1 METRMDQGTKKI
13 RIDQGTK
20 KTRMDQ
26 GTKKTRIDQGTMKT
40 RMDQGTKKT
49 RIDQGTKKTRM
60 DQGTMKTRIDQ
71 GTKKT
76 LDGPRKLIYQK
87 HSKNRLRPQILKM
100 LDRSLTFRSF
110 LFTKHKNAVLFSFLF
125 IGIFMYYV
133 FFI

>member
-1 METRMDQGTKKI
+1 METRIDQGTKKI

-20 KTRMDQ
+20 
-26 GTKKTRIDQGTMKT
+26 KT

-76 LDGPRKLIYQK
+76 LDGPRKLIFQK

-100 LDRSLTFRSF
+100 LDRSLTSRSF
-110 LFTKHKNAVLFSFLF
+110 LFTKHKNAALFSFSFNSWEYLCIMCSLSNNSTNDSNFILF
-125 IGIFMYYV
+125 L
-133 FFI
+133 